1 MSYNT
6 YTNGATSFT
15 ISSGSFTSNTSNYIY
30 TVPISYIYAPYVPCS
45 CYPVVNIPYFPGTPE
60 GKIPFNGIF
69 YEKTDP
75 ALPSHVL
82 NAYLESA

>member
-6 YTNGATSFT
+6 YTNGA
-15 ISSGSFTSNTSNYIY
+15 ISSSSFTSNTSKYIY
-30 TVPISYIYAPYVPCS
+30 AVPISYTYAPYVPY
-45 CYPVVNIPYFPGTPE
+45 YPVVNIPYFPGTPE